1 MKRIP
6 SLLALLLVTA
16 LACKTS
22 SITETF
28 TPSGGFLYQETFSN
42 TGSGW
47 GEKALEAGAAGYT
60 DGAYR
65 IVVNLPD
72 SHLWSRPGLSFGNLR
87 LEVAVFPAAGPPD
100 SRMGLICRL
109 IDDHNFYFFAISA
122 DGFYGIGKMKD
133 GRVSIL
139 TGNGAMLPSETIHV
153 GSVPNQVRGDCVGST
168 LTLYVNNQ
176 KVDSVEDGD
185 FAAGDVGIFAG
196 TFAQPGADV
205 YFDNFFVLKP

>member
-22 SITETF
+22 SVTETF

-42 TGSGW
+42 SNSGW

-87 LEVAVFPAAGPPD
+87 VEVAVFPAAGPPD

-109 IDDHNFYFFAISA
+109 VDDHNFYFFAISA
-122 DGFYGIGKMKD
+122 DGFYGIGKMKE

-139 TGNGAMLPSETIHV
+139 TGDGAMLPSETIHV
-153 GSVPNQVRGDCVGST
+153 GSVPNQARGDCVGST